1 MSKIF
6 SILQVGAVNY
16 FANLRKI
23 SRKLVILHK
32 IMKFTLQYKDTK
44 TNARAGEMVTDH
56 GVIQTPIF
64 MPVGTAA
71 AMKGIFHRDVRD
83 EAKAQIILANTY
95 HLYLRPG
102 MKILEEAG
110 GVHRFSTWDKPML
123 TDSGGFQVFSLAAC
137 RKLKEDGCH
146 FQSHIDGS
154 RHLFTPESVID
165 TERTIGADIM
175 MAFDECPPG
184 DAPKEYA
191 AKSLALTER
200 WLDRCFNQY
209 HKTQPKYGH
218 YQSLFPI
225 VQGCGYPDLRAKAAE
240 NVLQYDADGYAIGG
254 LAVGE
259 PTEVMYAMIEV
270 VNAVLPQEKPRY
282 LMGVGTP
289 INILEAIS
297 RGVDM
302 FDCVMPTRNGR
313 NGHLFTSEGVIN
325 IRNKKWE
332 NDFSPI
338 DPNGTTFVDH
348 QYSKAY
354 LHHLVVCGEML
365 AAQIASLHN
374 IGFYLWLVGEARK
387 HIIAGDFAEWKTIMV
402 EKLGRRL

>member
-1 MSKIF
+1 
-6 SILQVGAVNY
+6 
-16 FANLRKI
+16 
-23 SRKLVILHK
+23 
-32 IMKFTLQYKDTK
+32 MKFVLRHKDSLTE
-44 TNARAGEMVTDH
+44 ARAGEITTDH
-56 GVIQTPIF
+56 GTIQTPIF

-71 AMKGIFHRDVRD
+71 AMKGIFHRDLKQ
-83 EAKAQIILANTY
+83 EAHAQIILANTY

-102 MKILEEAG
+102 MPIIEAAG
-110 GVHRFSTWDKPML
+110 GVHRFSTWDGPML

-154 RHLFTPESVID
+154 RHVFTPESVID
-165 TERTIGADIM
+165 TERSIGADIM

-184 DAPKEYA
+184 DAPREYA

-200 WLDRCFNQY
+200 WLDRCFEQFAR
-209 HKTQPKYGH
+209 TQPKYG
-218 YQSLFPI
+218 YSQSLFPI
-225 VQGCGYPDLRAKAAE
+225 VQGCSYPDLRAKAAE

-259 PTEVMYAMIEV
+259 PTDVMYSMIEV
-270 VNAVLPQEKPRY
+270 VNAVLPKDRPRY

-289 INILEAIS
+289 INILEGIE

-313 NGHLFTSEGVIN
+313 NGQLFTSEGVIN

-332 NDFSPI
+332 DDFSPI
-338 DPNGTTFVDH
+338 DPNGTTFVDTL
-348 QYSKAY
+348 YSKAY

-374 IGFYLWLVGEARK
+374 TGFYLWLVGEARK
-387 HIIAGDFAEWKTIMV
+387 HIAAGDFKPWKDAMV
-402 EKLGRRL
+402 AKLGRRL